1 MIDSDN
7 THNSSNTGKLSGV
20 SFAEFWEPITR
31 SPGDPLHSSYQNDEA
46 VVAIIPNFVNNLPD
60 HLQDMWKAHLAGDHL
75 ALRGLAHQLKGS
87 SGLYGYLSMSVLAG
101 GLEASI
107 RLEHSTTDQEIEQYL
122 FQIAQ
127 LAARA
132 IASIADTRSK

>member
-1 MIDSDN
+1 
-7 THNSSNTGKLSGV
+7 
-20 SFAEFWEPITR
+20 
-31 SPGDPLHSSYQNDEA
+31 
-46 VVAIIPNFVNNLPD
+46 
-60 HLQDMWKAHLAGDHL
+60 
-75 ALRGLAHQLKGS
+75 
-87 SGLYGYLSMSVLAG
+87 MSVLAG